1 MVRYASATSRMD
13 AWEPGGNREIS
24 RATAMKVPQVQGKAS
39 ESMCE
44 LMEVVLGEGLCG
56 WEKLCTAQKTPGFDV
71 FGTRDNGEV

>member
-1 MVRYASATSRMD
+1 M
-13 AWEPGGNREIS
+13 E
-24 RATAMKVPQVQGKAS
+24 VPQVQGKAS

-56 WEKLCTAQKTPGFDV
+56 WEKLCTAWKTPGFDV